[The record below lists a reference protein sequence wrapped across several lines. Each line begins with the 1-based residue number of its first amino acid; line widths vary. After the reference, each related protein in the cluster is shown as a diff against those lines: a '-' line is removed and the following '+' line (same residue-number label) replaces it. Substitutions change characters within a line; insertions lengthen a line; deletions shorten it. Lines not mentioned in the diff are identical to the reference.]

1 MDLDPGS
8 GLEVRLPD
16 AHPSI
21 SRSRQLV
28 ATSILLTVVLILA
41 SLGAILGLR
50 QAAITE
56 TEDNN
61 HRLGV
66 VLAEQ
71 TTRTIQG
78 VDLVLRDLMEQIDRS
93 GAHDGASLHAAF
105 GGIEIHEALAKRL
118 ADLPQAGGFAILDAE
133 GRFVNLS
140 RSWPI
145 PDYSHTDQ
153 DYFQHFA
160 RSEDPRVY
168 VSEPVSSHAG
178 PGVTTV
184 MLARRLTAPD
194 GGFLG
199 VVFAGIKLDY
209 FNALFARIGFSD
221 GTGVTILRDDGVFLV
236 HYPAKEGLPGTRLP
250 ATSLW
255 YELSRGGGGH
265 YLSPGVGDVLGARF
279 VAVHPLNAYPIVVD
293 VTRMEPAAMARWWE
307 EAIAIS
313 TGAVTVTL
321 CFAFLLLALT
331 RQITIIDRS
340 QSRIREKVEAARE
353 SEARLAAQSGLLE
366 TTLEHM
372 DQGLMMVD
380 AAGVVAVCNRRAI
393 EMLELPAAMM
403 AARPEFEDVV
413 AFQTRQG
420 EFGPSPESQP
430 DPFDLFRDRA
440 MYERRRP
447 NGMVLEVRNAM
458 LPDGGAVRTY
468 ADITA
473 RTAAEEMLGAAAST
487 DQLTGLTNRL
497 GCNARREA
505 MLAMSRRTNS
515 ELAVLCLDL
524 DRFKAVNDTLGHDAG
539 DQLLVLVARRMQ
551 EAVRITDVA
560 ARLGGDEFAI
570 LLPATDLAGAENI
583 ARRLL
588 ESIRMPWSIG
598 EQTVRIGVSIG
609 IATFPSD
616 GDTAEELLR
625 NADAALYK
633 AKAAGRDT
641 WRAYASED
649 GQRQHARM
657 ALELDFRTAVATGQF
672 SLAYQPIC
680 ATDSGVPVA
689 FEALA
694 RWNHPV
700 RGMVSPTE
708 FIPIAEQTG
717 LIVPL
722 GRWILETA
730 CAEAATWAV
739 PVRIGVNL
747 SPVQFR
753 EGGLVPFIRDALA
766 RTGLA
771 PERLDLEVT
780 EGLLLDDAD
789 DVVKTMNALRA
800 MGIRMVLDDF
810 GTSHSNLSYLRGFPF
825 EVVKI
830 DQSFMRALNT
840 DRQARALVE
849 AILAMAR
856 ALGLEVI
863 GEGVETPE
871 QLALLRH
878 LQCRLVQ
885 GYLLGLP
892 APAEETRDWIW
903 ELAASHAASGPGR
916 ARAPAVG
923 V

>member
-1 MDLDPGS
+1 LPK
-8 GLEVRLPD
+8 VRPTD

-41 SLGAILGLR
+41 AMVAILGLR
-50 QAAITE
+50 QGAITD
-56 TEDNN
+56 TEDDN

-78 VDLVLRDLMEQIDRS
+78 VDFVLRNLLEQIDRS
-93 GAHDGASLHAAF
+93 GVTDAASFHAAF
-105 GGIEIHEALAKRL
+105 GGREVHEALARRL
-118 ADLPQAGGFAILDAE
+118 ADLPQAGGFAILDAD
-133 GRFVNLS
+133 GHVVNQS
-140 RSWPI
+140 RTWPTQ
-145 PDYSHTDQ
+145 DYSYTDRA
-153 DYFQHFA
+153 YFQHFA
-160 RSEDPRVY
+160 MAEDPRAY
-168 VSEPVSSHAG
+168 LSEPIASRANEGMRAVI
-178 PGVTTV
+178 
-184 MLARRLTAPD
+184 LARRVTAPD

-199 VVFAGIKLDY
+199 IVVSRIQLDY

-221 GTGVTILRDDGVFLV
+221 GTGVTIMRSDGVFLV
-236 HYPAKEGLPGTRLP
+236 HYPVEVVSPGARLP
-250 ATSLW
+250 DDSRW
-255 YELSRGGGGH
+255 YEVMRNGGGH
-265 YLSPGVGDVLGARF
+265 YLSRGVTEEIGPRLVS
-279 VAVHPLNAYPIVVD
+279 VHPLATYPIVLN
-293 VTRMEPAAMARWWE
+293 VTRVEAAALARWRE
-307 EAIAIS
+307 EAIAI
-313 TGAVTVTL
+313 GAGTLAVTL

-331 RQITIIDRS
+331 RQIAIIEAS
-340 QSRIREKVEAARE
+340 QSRIQRQVDAARD
-353 SEARLAAQSGLLE
+353 SEARLAAQSALLE

-372 DQGLMMVD
+372 NQGLMVVD
-380 AAGVVAVCNRRAI
+380 KSGIVAVCNRQAI
-393 EMLELPAAMM
+393 EMLQLPEALM
-403 AARPEFEDVV
+403 ATRPEFEEVI

-420 EFGPSPESQP
+420 EFGAALDKPP
-430 DPFDLFRDRA
+430 DRFELFLDRA
-440 MYERRRP
+440 VYERRRP
-447 NGMVLEVRNAM
+447 NGMVLEVRNAV
-458 LPDGGAVRTY
+458 LPDGGIVRTY

-473 RTAAEEMLGAAAST
+473 RTAAEEMLGVAASH

-497 GCNARREA
+497 GFNTRREA
-505 MLAMSRRTNS
+505 LLAVALRTDT
-515 ELAVLCLDL
+515 ELSVLCLDL

-539 DQLLVLVARRMQ
+539 DQLLVTVARRIQ
-551 EAVRITDVA
+551 ESVRVTDVA

-570 LLPATDLAGAENI
+570 LLPATDLSSAEGI
-583 ARRLL
+583 AQRLL
-588 ESIRMPWSIG
+588 ESIRLPYAIG
-598 EQTVRIGVSIG
+598 AHVVRIGVSIG
-609 IATFPSD
+609 IATYPSD

-641 WRAYASED
+641 WRVYASED

-672 SLAYQPIC
+672 ILAYQPIC
-680 ATDSGVPVA
+680 DTMSGAPVA
-689 FEALA
+689 FEALV
-694 RWNHPV
+694 RWNHPD
-700 RGMVSPTE
+700 RGMISPGE

-717 LIVPL
+717 LIIPL

-730 CAEAATWAV
+730 CAEAAAWAV
-739 PVRIGVNL
+739 PLRIGVNL
-747 SPVQFR
+747 SPAQFR
-753 EGGLVPFIRDALA
+753 EGGLVAFIRDVLA

-771 PERLDLEVT
+771 AERLDLEVT

-863 GEGVETPE
+863 GEGIETPE

-878 LQCRLVQ
+878 LRCRLVQ
-885 GYLLGLP
+885 GYLLGRP
-892 APAEETRDWIW
+892 APAAETRDLIW
-903 ELAASHAASGPGR
+903 GLAASRATNGGQGR
-916 ARAPAVG
+916 ALAPAVDA
-923 V
+923 

>member
-1 MDLDPGS
+1 M
-8 GLEVRLPD
+8 PD

-28 ATSILLTVVLILA
+28 ASSILLTVVLILA
-41 SLGAILGLR
+41 SMAAILGLR

-56 TEDNN
+56 TEDDN

-78 VDLVLRDLMEQIDRS
+78 VDLVLRDLMEQIDRT
-93 GAHDGASLHAAF
+93 GAHDSASLHAAF
-105 GGIEIHEALAKRL
+105 GGREIHEALAKRL
-118 ADLPQAGGFAILDAE
+118 VDLPQAGGFAILDAE
-133 GRFVNLS
+133 GHFVNLS
-140 RSWPI
+140 RTWPV
-145 PDYSHTDQ
+145 PDYSYTDR
-153 DYFQHFA
+153 DYFHHFA
-160 RSEDPRVY
+160 QEEDPRVFI
-168 VSEPVSSHAG
+168 SEPLQSRANG
-178 PGVTTV
+178 GVRTV
-184 MLARRLTAPD
+184 MIARRLTAPD

-199 VVFAGIKLDY
+199 VVFSGIKLDY
-209 FNALFARIGFSD
+209 FNTLFARIGFSD
-221 GTGVTILRDDGVFLV
+221 GTGVTILRDDGVYLV
-236 HYPAKEGLPGTRLP
+236 HYPAEERLPGTRLP
-250 ATSLW
+250 ASSQW
-255 YELSRGGGGH
+255 YEVARGGGGH
-265 YLSPGVGDVLGARF
+265 YLSPGVGDLLGPRF
-279 VAVHPLNAYPIVVD
+279 VTVHPLDTYPIVVD
-293 VTRMEPAAMARWWE
+293 VTRMAPAAMARWWQQ
-307 EAIAIS
+307 AMAIS
-313 TGAVTVTL
+313 AGALTVTL
-321 CFAFLLLALT
+321 GFAVLLWALT

-340 QSRIREKVEAARE
+340 QSRIRRQVVAAHE
-353 SEARLAAQSGLLE
+353 SEARLAAQSALLE

-372 DQGLMMVD
+372 NQGLIMVD
-380 AAGVVAVCNRRAI
+380 ASGVVAVCNRRAA

-403 AARPEFEDVV
+403 AGRPKFEDVV
-413 AFQTRQG
+413 AFQASRG
-420 EFGPSPESQP
+420 EFGVSPDRPP
-430 DPFDLFRDRA
+430 DPFGQFNDR
-440 MYERRRP
+440 MIYERRRP
-447 NGMVLEVRNAM
+447 NGVMLEVRNAI
-458 LPDGGAVRTY
+458 LPDGGMVRTY

-497 GCNARREA
+497 GFNTRREA
-505 MLAMSRRTNS
+505 MLGMARRGNAD
-515 ELAVLCLDL
+515 LAVLCLDL

-539 DQLLVLVARRMQ
+539 DQLLVAVARRMQ
-551 EAVRITDVA
+551 EAVRISDVA

-570 LLPATDLAGAENI
+570 LLPATDLAGAESI
-583 ARRLL
+583 AQRLL
-588 ESIRMPWSIG
+588 ESIRSPYSIG

-609 IATFPSD
+609 IATFPAD

-633 AKAAGRDT
+633 AKGAGRDT

-657 ALELDFRTAVATGQF
+657 ALELDFRAAVATGQF
-672 SLAYQPIC
+672 TLAYQPIC
-680 ATDSGVPVA
+680 DAVSGVPVS

-700 RGMVSPTE
+700 RGAISPAE

-730 CAEAATWAV
+730 CAEAAIWAV
-739 PVRIGVNL
+739 PVRIAVNL

-753 EGGLVPFIRDALA
+753 EGSLVPFVRDALA

-789 DVVKTMNALRA
+789 DVVKTMNALRG

-830 DQSFMRALNT
+830 DQSFMRALTT

-885 GYLLGLP
+885 GYLLGRP

-903 ELAASHAASGPGR
+903 ELAASHAAGDASR
-916 ARAPAVG
+916 TRAPAVG
-923 V
+923 A